1 MIQGKNSKKKNA
13 SKRKSQVPLNDGK
26 SFLMLSVQIYIP
38 LKENIC
44 MEKVSGTV
52 KIINLA
58 CKGVVKRYQRTLN
71 SLYLSACEPCSS

>member
-1 MIQGKNSKKKNA
+1 MIQGKNSKKNA
-13 SKRKSQVPLNDGK
+13 SERKSQVSLNDGK

-58 CKGVVKRYQRTLN
+58 CKGVVKRCQRTLN